1 MCNTLVN
8 ALKWKLIVAGERDS
22 LSLVGKKITVKQAY
36 FTLMVLTVYST
47 DKLEVDDALSLPP
60 LSSNAKGI

>member
-8 ALKWKLIVAGERDS
+8 ALKRKLIVAGERDS

>member
-8 ALKWKLIVAGERDS
+8 ALKWKLIVAGEKNNGKASIFYVDGLDS
-22 LSLVGKKITVKQAY
+22 
-36 FTLMVLTVYST
+36 YST

-60 LSSNAKGI
+60 LSINAKGI